1 LQSNE
6 VRKLLAR
13 LCSPL
18 IALCIDILAT
28 ANRHFD
34 AFIKGSHPSRPAKEN
49 ITTTA
54 SPSSLPNPPS
64 SSPTYVQAA
73 TTATHKPTVHQPVKL
88 RLARSKRPD
97 TCLFVCLRSFHKARQ
112 VGAFA
117 LFVALQDRLGEQ
129 ATLLKEVQAVKTG
142 FALCTNSLEDL
153 TALEKSAN
161 IITQLIGEC
170 TIER

>member
-1 LQSNE
+1 M
-6 VRKLLAR
+6 
-13 LCSPL
+13 
-18 IALCIDILAT
+18 DILAT

-34 AFIKGSHPSRPAKEN
+34 AFIKGSHPPRPAKEN
-49 ITTTA
+49 TATTA
-54 SPSSLPNPPS
+54 SPSSSPNPPS
-64 SSPTYVQAA
+64 SSPTYAQAA
-73 TTATHKPTVHQPVKL
+73 TTATHKPTVRQPAKL

-97 TCLFVCLRSFHKARQ
+97 TRLFVRLGSFHKARQ
-112 VGAFA
+112 AGAFA

-129 ATLLKEVQAVKTG
+129 ATLLKEVQVVKTG

-161 IITQLIGEC
+161 IITQLISEC